1 MREWALEPGWVAV
14 VVAAEVVV
22 AGWVAAVEVGRDRAV
37 KTGDG
42 R

>member
-1 MREWALEPGWVAV
+1 MQEWAPVAGWVEAAAAVEAV
-14 VVAAEVVV
+14 VV
-22 AGWVAAVEVGRDRAV
+22 VAAVEVGRDRAV